1 MEMLTITAAQTR
13 INHQAARRFP
23 YASLLLTLVAVIVH
37 LTHGWR
43 VALLYD
49 RLALGRL
56 ELWRVVT
63 CHWVHLSW
71 DHLFWSGAT
80 FLCLGAVC
88 EMLDRKKTRQTI
100 MGSVIL
106 IPVGIWWGLPGLKV
120 YGGLSGLD
128 CALYALLFTLLG
140 QQEAM
145 SDNRMW
151 AAVFTSGLL
160 ALLAKVVY
168 ETVTGQTIFVSNHH
182 TGMVPVPLSHLVG
195 GLVGF
200 IVGIRKKRLTIRLDR
215 SANKRAAITAP
226 GKVPVRRSGPVF

>member
-1 MEMLTITAAQTR
+1 MEMLTITDAPTR

-23 YASLLLTLVAVIVH
+23 FASLLLTLVAVIVH
-37 LTHGWR
+37 MTNGWR
-43 VALLYD
+43 VDLLYD
-49 RLALGRL
+49 RPALLGRL
-56 ELWRVVT
+56 EIWRVVT

-88 EMLDRKKTRQTI
+88 ELLDQKKTCLTI

-128 CALYALLFTLLG
+128 CALYALLFTQLA
-140 QQEAM
+140 QREKM
-145 SDNRMW
+145 SGNRGW
-151 AAVFTSGLL
+151 AAVFAAGLL

-168 ETVTGQTIFVSNHH
+168 ETITGQTIFVSNHH
-182 TGMVPVPLSHLVG
+182 TGMVPVPLSHLIG
-195 GLVGF
+195 GLIGG
-200 IVGIRKKRLTIRLDR
+200 IVGISQTKKPLF
-215 SANKRAAITAP
+215 TAP
-226 GKVPVRRSGPVF
+226 GKAPIHRSGPVF